1 MCIRDRGTPD
11 RRVDNR
17 SYREG
22 VERHVNPCKKRD
34 RAQRERQSTCKKTA
48 VCVDTCCFLSSSQRE
63 CYKLSSCEHECVIQD
78 SSVSTRQHALI
89 QQVRKLHISKQVR
102 CECHAQQYQ
111 PRK

>member
-1 MCIRDRGTPD
+1 MCIRDSRQSQYERDDVAQYESGRSDFYRIIKGTPD

-63 CYKLSSCEHECVIQD
+63 CYKSSSCEHECVIQD
-78 SSVSTRQHALI
+78 L
-89 QQVRKLHISKQVR
+89 
-102 CECHAQQYQ
+102 
-111 PRK
+111 